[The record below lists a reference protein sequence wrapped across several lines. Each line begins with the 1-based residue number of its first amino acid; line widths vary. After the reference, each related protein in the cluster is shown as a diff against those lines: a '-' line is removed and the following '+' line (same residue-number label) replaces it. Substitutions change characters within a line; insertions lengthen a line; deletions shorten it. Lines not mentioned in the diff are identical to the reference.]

1 MTPAEIEARI
11 AEIER
16 DMKRDR
22 WVIVALALASGFS
35 VMAALWTFLAWFG
48 GAR

>member
-1 MTPAEIEARI
+1 MTPSEIEARI

-22 WVIVALALASGFS
+22 WVIVVLCVASGFS
-35 VMAALWTFLAWFG
+35 VMAALWTFLTWFG
-48 GAR
+48 GGR